1 MALFG
6 VLINFLKLSALLVIV
21 GSTITIGALAAPV
34 IFKGLAR
41 EEAARVMIEIFAR
54 YDVWL
59 KFAAISLL
67 ISSILKFIL
76 IDKLSLNPVSIIS
89 LAIVLIITIISFY
102 EIYALSPQILDAYK
116 NSADNFQH
124 LHSLSEK
131 IHKMNF
137 LLGLALLFLA

>member
-89 LAIVLIITIISFY
+89 LAIVLIITI
-102 EIYALSPQILDAYK
+102 Q
-116 NSADNFQH
+116 
-124 LHSLSEK
+124 
-131 IHKMNF
+131 F
-137 LLGLALLFLA
+137 LIMTMSCYIRSQ